1 MEELIAEY
9 RYQRAITILEQMLS
23 INLISPMVYDR
34 LIAKYQRKYAS
45 EITKDKKL

>member
-1 MEELIAEY
+1 MEELIAEF

-23 INLISPMVYDR
+23 TNLISPMVYDC
-34 LIAKYQRKYAS
+34 LIAKYQRRYAS